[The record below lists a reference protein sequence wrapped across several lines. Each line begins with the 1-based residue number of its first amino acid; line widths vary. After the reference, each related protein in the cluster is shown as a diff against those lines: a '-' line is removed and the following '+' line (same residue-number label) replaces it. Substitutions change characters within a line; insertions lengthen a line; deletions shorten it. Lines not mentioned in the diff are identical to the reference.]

1 MATMF
6 NRFEV
11 QSELSKSDSATI
23 YKALDKETNQVV
35 ALKTQNLAPLGDRA
49 PAFVDALITEGQST
63 RDLAAQNIVPVYG
76 AGEIDGQ
83 FSAAMEYIQGN
94 SVATMLARNEGFS
107 IWDILD
113 ISRQLCAGLEQ
124 AAAKGVAHSSLEP
137 AKIMVQWDGMV
148 KILGYGIS
156 KMSLIG
162 AESGNGMGR
171 ITPYCSPEQ
180 LRGEVV
186 DSRSNLFS
194 LGTILYEMVAGRRA
208 FNASDTAAL
217 LSQIENDMPTSP
229 TSLNPKILP
238 AMSALILKALAK
250 DPAARYQH
258 ARELLEDLEKCKETG
273 KKTVVEPKK
282 ITPPGGVAVDPAMR
296 TSAANKFVS
305 SGSPSNSGLTN
316 PAQQKP
322 PVSHA
327 STARPAAQTLGH
339 TAITPSGSE
348 APRQASASAA
358 AASGA
363 GMPAKTASTSRAN
376 SGARLISEFEV
387 SATASPSAPLQ
398 QASPVMFD
406 PMMAESAT
414 PGSAAGRSFSD
425 LAEMPP
431 LKEPVYSPPVPEPV
445 EPSNTT
451 VTIYPKKEVK
461 PKIQPREVAGRAM
474 KEISTVP
481 PRLMLYAILGAVGL
495 ILVVAVALF
504 FHVRS
509 EDDGST
515 AAPHPI
521 QATSSEKAVA
531 QASASPV
538 ARPSHAIAVGEEE
551 QPTVTVRQPENRAAK
566 TTKRTLA
573 PAPVAVAPV
582 GQALIDSDPQGAQI
596 QIDGNSDPAWVTPFN
611 VAGLSAGKHLISASK
626 TSYSSDI
633 RSLEVIAGAK
643 ANLTL
648 HLTPMNAVIVV
659 SSNPSGAAITLDGKA
674 TGKLTPAQFSTE
686 KGSHAIVVRKNGY
699 LDQSV
704 TTDLAAGQN
713 FQFAPTLKALGN
725 VDDIK
730 TVGKMNKLFS
740 HGSDSTAG
748 MGAVSIHTQP
758 KGAQVVINQR
768 VLDKFSPVAIM
779 LGPGNYVI
787 DITLTGFKPVQK
799 VVTVERGSK
808 AAIDEILERQ

>member
-1 MATMF
+1 MATIF
-6 NRFEV
+6 NRFEI
-11 QSELSKSDSATI
+11 QSELSKSDSASI
-23 YKALDKETNQVV
+23 YKALDRETNQVV

-49 PAFVDALITEGQST
+49 AAFVDALIAEGQST
-63 RDLAAQNIVPVYG
+63 RNLAAQNIVPVYG
-76 AGEIDGQ
+76 AGEIEGQ

-124 AAAKGVAHSSLEP
+124 AATQGVAHSSLEP

-156 KMSLIG
+156 KMSLLG

-171 ITPYCSPEQ
+171 LTPYCSPEQ
-180 LRGEVV
+180 LRGEAI

-194 LGTILYEMVAGRRA
+194 LGAILYEMVAGRRA
-208 FNASDTAAL
+208 FNASDTGSL
-217 LSQIENDMPTSP
+217 LNQIENEMPASP

-238 AMSALILKALAK
+238 AVSALILKALAK

-258 ARELLEDLEKCKETG
+258 ARELLEDLERCKETG
-273 KKTVVEPKK
+273 KKSVTEPKK
-282 ITPPGGVAVDPAMR
+282 ITPPAGVAVDPAMR
-296 TSAANKFVS
+296 ASAADKFAA
-305 SGSPSNSGLTN
+305 SGL
-316 PAQQKP
+316 
-322 PVSHA
+322 
-327 STARPAAQTLGH
+327 
-339 TAITPSGSE
+339 PSGSGVGNSAQPKPSAPTLARPIAPPSLNE
-348 APRQASASAA
+348 ARSKASAA
-358 AASGA
+358 AAS
-363 GMPAKTASTSRAN
+363 ASGGGRGVSAPTGFSSNAN
-376 SGARLISEFEV
+376 SGASVIGEFEV
-387 SATASPSAPLQ
+387 SATASPTQAPVQ
-398 QASPVMFD
+398 QASPIMVD

-414 PGSAAGRSFSD
+414 ASPSGGRSFSD

-431 LKEPVYSPPVPEPV
+431 LKELVYVPPVPQPV
-445 EPSNTT
+445 EPSHT
-451 VTIYPKKEVK
+451 VTIYPKKDNK
-461 PKIQPREVAGRAM
+461 PKMQPREVAGKAI
-474 KEISTVP
+474 KELSTVP

-515 AAPHPI
+515 AAPH
-521 QATSSEKAVA
+521 ATKAGSSAKVVA
-531 QASASPV
+531 PVQPSASPT
-538 ARPSHAIAVGEEE
+538 ARPTQTIAVGEEDR
-551 QPTVTVRQPENRAAK
+551 PTVSVRQAENRAARK
-566 TTKRTLA
+566 SKRTPA
-573 PAPVAVAPV
+573 PAEAAVVAV

-596 QIDGNSDPAWVTPFN
+596 QIDGKNDPAWVTPFN
-611 VAGLSAGKHLISASK
+611 VAGLSVGKHIISASK
-626 TSYSSDI
+626 SSYSPDI
-633 RSLEVIAGAK
+633 RSLEVVAGAK
-643 ANLTL
+643 ASLSF
-648 HLTPMNAVIVV
+648 HLTPMNAVLAV
-659 SSNPSGAAITLDGKA
+659 SSTPAGAAITLDGKP

-686 KGSHAIVVRKNGY
+686 KGAHAIVLRKNGY
-699 LDQSV
+699 LDETV

-713 FQFAPTLKALGN
+713 FQFAPTLKVLGN

-730 TVGKMNKLFS
+730 TVGKMNKLFNR
-740 HGSDSTAG
+740 GSESTAG
-748 MGAVSIHTQP
+748 MGAVTIHTQP

-768 VLDKFSPVAIM
+768 VLDKVSPVEIM

-787 DITLTGFKPVQK
+787 DVTLTGFKPLHK